1 MLAAVLEADTPHAV
15 RLMRG
20 ARCPCSIS
28 CSAIPSTSS
37 VSSAL
42 PSRFC
47 FKGLGADYISVSR
60 DLQLGLSNAGVRCV
74 AALVQCIEEME
85 GIA

>member
-1 MLAAVLEADTPHAV
+1 MLRVVFGDTV
-15 RLMRG
+15 G
-20 ARCPCSIS
+20 TS
-28 CSAIPSTSS
+28 STSS

-42 PSRFC
+42 PSCFC
-47 FKGLGADYISVSR
+47 FQGLGADYISVSR